1 MVKLFALAA
10 VLLTALLLPAA
21 HAEEEKQPLALRE
34 FSEVESLFYRNPH
47 LSGVADPFVF
57 SADGV
62 YYMVATTGGANF
74 VGYQTD
80 SLAHWPPSARFTA
93 MRPAPWAGSDHWA
106 PEVYEYNGRL
116 CMFFSA
122 RGKGAKDYCR
132 LGVAF
137 AEKAGDRF
145 ICQETPLLDLG
156 YTIIDASLLV
166 DDDGTPYI
174 FYSANLNMGDHYESI
189 TYGVE
194 MQRDLSGMAGE
205 PVKLIEAT
213 EPWETRTGQR
223 VWAEG
228 GVVQK
233 HDGLYYLYYSC
244 NVYSGKDYS
253 VGVATAKSPLGP
265 YEKYAGNPILTYQ
278 QAGDGS
284 ILVSGP
290 GHNSFFTV
298 GEETFSA
305 YHTHC
310 KPNALPSTRQLCYDR
325 SGYHADGTAY
335 ICGPSL
341 GWQLLPLADLGRQNL
356 SPLADAPAALTD
368 GDTCVSASSRP
379 YAWQGTQADFVWAS
393 PAEAEL
399 IQIYPAGY
407 LGKGTLLVNGCYEA
421 QLDFSAC
428 RDVPGGSIILP
439 LAQPMALSSLRISL
453 AEEGTL
459 GEVVVLSTQS
469 GAKENKSR

>member
-1 MVKLFALAA
+1 MLKVFALAA
-10 VLLTALLLPAA
+10 LLLTTLLLPAA
-21 HAEEEKQPLALRE
+21 HAEEEKTPLALRD
-34 FSEVESLFYRNPH
+34 FSEVESLFYQNPQ
-47 LSGVADPFVF
+47 LTGVADPFIF

-62 YYMVATTGGANF
+62 YYMVATTGGTNF
-74 VGYQTD
+74 VGYRTD
-80 SLAHWPPSARFTA
+80 TLAVWSPSARFTA
-93 MRPAPWAGSDHWA
+93 MRPAPWAGADHWA
-106 PEVYEYNGRL
+106 PEVYEYNGRY
-116 CMFFSA
+116 CMLFSA

-132 LGVAF
+132 LGIAF

-174 FYSANLNMGDHYESI
+174 FYSANLNRGDHYESI

-194 MQRDLSGMAGE
+194 MQRDLSGMVGE

-213 EPWETRTGQR
+213 EPWETRTGRR

-265 YEKYAGNPILTYQ
+265 YEKYAGNPLLTYQ
-278 QAGDGS
+278 QAQDGS

-298 GEETFSA
+298 GGETFTA

-310 KPNALPSTRQLCYDR
+310 KPNNLPSTRQLCYDR

-341 GWQLLPLADLGRQNL
+341 GWQLLPLADIGRQNL
-356 SPLADAPAALTD
+356 ALLANAPAALTD
-368 GDTCVSASSRP
+368 GDTCVSASSKA
-379 YAWQGTQADFVWAS
+379 YAWQGVQADFSW
-393 PAEAEL
+393 PAPVTAEL

-407 LGKGTLLVNGCYEA
+407 TGKGTLLVNGRYETE
-421 QLDFSAC
+421 LDFSVC
-428 RDVPGGSIILP
+428 QDVPGGAVILP
-439 LAQPMALSSLRISL
+439 LAQPMPLSSLRISL
-453 AEEGTL
+453 AEEGAL
-459 GEVVVLSTQS
+459 GEVVVLS
-469 GAKENKSR
+469 AKIVNEGE

>member
-1 MVKLFALAA
+1 MLKVFALAA
-10 VLLTALLLPAA
+10 LLLTTLLLPAA
-21 HAEEEKQPLALRE
+21 HAEEEKTPLALRD
-34 FSEVESLFYRNPH
+34 FSEVKSLFYQNPQ
-47 LSGVADPFVF
+47 LTGVADPFIF

-62 YYMVATTGGANF
+62 YYMVATTGGTNF
-74 VGYQTD
+74 VGYRTD
-80 SLAHWPPSARFTA
+80 TLAEWSPSARFTA
-93 MRPAPWAGSDHWA
+93 MRPAPWAGADHWA
-106 PEVYEYNGRL
+106 PEVYEYNGRY
-116 CMFFSA
+116 CMLFSA

-132 LGVAF
+132 LGIAF

-156 YTIIDASLLV
+156 DTIIDASLLV

-174 FYSANLNMGDHYESI
+174 FYSANLNRGDHYESI

-194 MQRDLSGMAGE
+194 MQRDLSGMVGE

-213 EPWETRTGQR
+213 EPWETRTGRR

-265 YEKYAGNPILTYQ
+265 YEKYAGNPLLTYQ
-278 QAGDGS
+278 QAQDGS

-298 GEETFSA
+298 GGETFTA

-310 KPNALPSTRQLCYDR
+310 KPNNLPSTRQLCYDR

-341 GWQLLPLADLGRQNL
+341 GWQLLPLADIGRQNL
-356 SPLADAPAALTD
+356 ALLANAPAALTD
-368 GDTCVSASSRP
+368 GDTCVSASSKA
-379 YAWQGTQADFVWAS
+379 YAWQGVQADFSW
-393 PAEAEL
+393 PAPVTAEL

-407 LGKGTLLVNGCYEA
+407 TGKGTLLVNGRYETE
-421 QLDFSAC
+421 LDFSVC
-428 RDVPGGSIILP
+428 QDVPGGAVILP
-439 LAQPMALSSLRISL
+439 LAQPMPLSSLRISL
-453 AEEGTL
+453 AEEGAL
-459 GEVVVLSTQS
+459 GEVVVLS
-469 GAKENKSR
+469 AKIVNEGE

>member
-1 MVKLFALAA
+1 MLKVFALAA
-10 VLLTALLLPAA
+10 LLLTTLLLPAA
-21 HAEEEKQPLALRE
+21 HAEEEKTPLALRD
-34 FSEVESLFYRNPH
+34 FSEVESLFYQNPQ
-47 LSGVADPFVF
+47 LTGVADPFIF

-62 YYMVATTGGANF
+62 YYMVATTGGTNF
-74 VGYQTD
+74 VGYRTD
-80 SLAHWPPSARFTA
+80 TLAEWSPSARFTA
-93 MRPAPWAGSDHWA
+93 MRPAPWAGADHWA
-106 PEVYEYNGRL
+106 PEVYEYNGRY
-116 CMFFSA
+116 CMLFSA

-132 LGVAF
+132 LGIAF

-174 FYSANLNMGDHYESI
+174 FYSANLNRGDHYESI

-194 MQRDLSGMAGE
+194 MQRDLSGMVGE

-213 EPWETRTGQR
+213 EPWETRTGRR

-278 QAGDGS
+278 QAQDGS

-298 GEETFSA
+298 GGETFTA

-310 KPNALPSTRQLCYDR
+310 KPNNLPSTRQLCYDR

-341 GWQLLPLADLGRQNL
+341 GWQLLPLADIGRQNL
-356 SPLADAPAALTD
+356 ALLANAPAALTD
-368 GDTCVSASSRP
+368 GDTCVSASSKA
-379 YAWQGTQADFVWAS
+379 YAWQGVQADFSW
-393 PAEAEL
+393 PAPVTAEL

-407 LGKGTLLVNGCYEA
+407 TGKGTLLVNGRYETE
-421 QLDFSAC
+421 LDFSVC
-428 RDVPGGSIILP
+428 QDVPGGAVILP
-439 LAQPMALSSLRISL
+439 LAQPMPLSSLRISL
-453 AEEGTL
+453 AEEGAL
-459 GEVVVLSTQS
+459 GEVVVLS
-469 GAKENKSR
+469 AKIVNEGE

>member
-1 MVKLFALAA
+1 MLKVFALAA
-10 VLLTALLLPAA
+10 LLLTTLLLPAA
-21 HAEEEKQPLALRE
+21 HAEEEKTPLALQD
-34 FSEVESLFYRNPH
+34 FSEVKSLFYQNPQ
-47 LSGVADPFVF
+47 LTGVADPFIF

-62 YYMVATTGGANF
+62 YYMVATTGGTNF
-74 VGYQTD
+74 VGYRTD
-80 SLAHWPPSARFTA
+80 TLAEWSPSARFTA
-93 MRPAPWAGSDHWA
+93 MRPAPWAGADHWA
-106 PEVYEYNGRL
+106 PEVYEYNGRY
-116 CMFFSA
+116 CMLFSA

-132 LGVAF
+132 LGIAF

-174 FYSANLNMGDHYESI
+174 FYSANLNRGDHYESI

-194 MQRDLSGMAGE
+194 MQRDLSGMVGE

-213 EPWETRTGQR
+213 EPWETRTGRR

-265 YEKYAGNPILTYQ
+265 YEKYAGNPLLTYQ
-278 QAGDGS
+278 QAQDGS

-298 GEETFSA
+298 GGETFTA

-310 KPNALPSTRQLCYDR
+310 KPNNLPSTRQLCYDR

-341 GWQLLPLADLGRQNL
+341 GWQLLPLADIGRQNL
-356 SPLADAPAALTD
+356 ALLANAPAALTD
-368 GDTCVSASSRP
+368 GDTCVSVSSKA
-379 YAWQGTQADFVWAS
+379 YAWQGVQADFSW
-393 PAEAEL
+393 PAPVTAEL

-407 LGKGTLLVNGCYEA
+407 MGKGTLLVNGRYETE
-421 QLDFSAC
+421 LDFSVC
-428 RDVPGGSIILP
+428 QDVPGGAVILP
-439 LAQPMALSSLRISL
+439 LAQPMPLSSLRISL
-453 AEEGTL
+453 AEEGAL
-459 GEVVVLSTQS
+459 GEVVVLS
-469 GAKENKSR
+469 AKIVNEGE

>member
-1 MVKLFALAA
+1 MLKVFALAA
-10 VLLTALLLPAA
+10 LLLTTLLLPAA
-21 HAEEEKQPLALRE
+21 HAEEEKTPLALRD
-34 FSEVESLFYRNPH
+34 FSEVKSLFYQNPQ
-47 LSGVADPFVF
+47 LTGVADPFIF

-62 YYMVATTGGANF
+62 YYMVATTGGTNF
-74 VGYQTD
+74 VGYRTD
-80 SLAHWPPSARFTA
+80 TLAEWSPSARFTA
-93 MRPAPWAGSDHWA
+93 MRPAPWAGADHWA
-106 PEVYEYNGRL
+106 PEVYEYNGRY
-116 CMFFSA
+116 CMLFSA

-132 LGVAF
+132 LGIAF

-156 YTIIDASLLV
+156 YTIIDTSLLV

-174 FYSANLNMGDHYESI
+174 FYSANLNRGDHYESI

-194 MQRDLSGMAGE
+194 MQRDLSGMVGE

-213 EPWETRTGQR
+213 EPWETRTGRR

-265 YEKYAGNPILTYQ
+265 YEKYAGNPLLTYQ
-278 QAGDGS
+278 QAQDGS

-298 GEETFSA
+298 GGETFTA

-310 KPNALPSTRQLCYDR
+310 KPNNLPSTRQLCYDR

-341 GWQLLPLADLGRQNL
+341 GWQLLPLADIGRQNL
-356 SPLADAPAALTD
+356 ALLANAPAALTD
-368 GDTCVSASSRP
+368 GDTCVSASSKA
-379 YAWQGTQADFVWAS
+379 YAWQGVQADFSW
-393 PAEAEL
+393 PAPVTAEL

-407 LGKGTLLVNGCYEA
+407 TGKGTLLVNGRYETE
-421 QLDFSAC
+421 LDFSVC
-428 RDVPGGSIILP
+428 QDVPGGAVILP
-439 LAQPMALSSLRISL
+439 LAQPMPLSSLRISL
-453 AEEGTL
+453 AEEGAL
-459 GEVVVLSTQS
+459 GEVVVLS
-469 GAKENKSR
+469 AKIVNEGE

>member
-1 MVKLFALAA
+1 MLKVFALAA
-10 VLLTALLLPAA
+10 LLLTTLLLPAA
-21 HAEEEKQPLALRE
+21 HAEEEKTPLALRD
-34 FSEVESLFYRNPH
+34 FSEVESLFYQNPQ
-47 LSGVADPFVF
+47 LTGVADPFIF

-62 YYMVATTGGANF
+62 YYMVATTGSTNF
-74 VGYQTD
+74 VGYRTD
-80 SLAHWPPSARFTA
+80 TLAEWSPSARFTA
-93 MRPAPWAGSDHWA
+93 MRPAPWAGADHWA
-106 PEVYEYNGRL
+106 PEVYEYNGRY
-116 CMFFSA
+116 CMLFSA

-132 LGVAF
+132 LGIAF

-174 FYSANLNMGDHYESI
+174 FYSANLNRGDHYESI

-194 MQRDLSGMAGE
+194 MQRDLSGMVGE

-213 EPWETRTGQR
+213 EPWETRTGRR

-265 YEKYAGNPILTYQ
+265 YEKYAGNPLLTYQ
-278 QAGDGS
+278 QAQDGS

-298 GEETFSA
+298 GGETFTA

-310 KPNALPSTRQLCYDR
+310 KPNNLPSTRQLCYDR

-341 GWQLLPLADLGRQNL
+341 GWQLLPLADIGRQNL
-356 SPLADAPAALTD
+356 ALLANAPAALTD
-368 GDTCVSASSRP
+368 GDTCVSASSKA
-379 YAWQGTQADFVWAS
+379 YAWQGGQADFSW
-393 PAEAEL
+393 PAPVTAEL

-407 LGKGTLLVNGCYEA
+407 TGKGTLLVNGRYETE
-421 QLDFSAC
+421 LDFSVC
-428 RDVPGGSIILP
+428 QDVPGGAVILP
-439 LAQPMALSSLRISL
+439 LAQPMPLSSLRISL
-453 AEEGTL
+453 AEEGAL
-459 GEVVVLSTQS
+459 GEVVVLS
-469 GAKENKSR
+469 AKIVNEGE

>member
-1 MVKLFALAA
+1 MLKVFALASL
-10 VLLTALLLPAA
+10 LLTTLLLPAA
-21 HAEEEKQPLALRE
+21 HAEEEKTPLALRD
-34 FSEVESLFYRNPH
+34 FSEVESLFYQNPQ
-47 LSGVADPFVF
+47 LTGVADPFIF

-62 YYMVATTGGANF
+62 YYMVATTGGTNF
-74 VGYQTD
+74 VGYRTD
-80 SLAHWPPSARFTA
+80 TLAEWSPSARFTA
-93 MRPAPWAGSDHWA
+93 MRPAPWAGADHWA
-106 PEVYEYNGRL
+106 PEVYEYNGRY
-116 CMFFSA
+116 CMLFSA

-132 LGVAF
+132 LGIAF

-174 FYSANLNMGDHYESI
+174 FYSANLNRGDHYESI

-194 MQRDLSGMAGE
+194 MQRDLSGMVGE

-213 EPWETRTGQR
+213 EPWETRTGRR

-265 YEKYAGNPILTYQ
+265 YEKYAGNPLLTYQ
-278 QAGDGS
+278 QAQDGS

-298 GEETFSA
+298 GGETFTA

-310 KPNALPSTRQLCYDR
+310 KPNNLPSTRQLCYDR

-341 GWQLLPLADLGRQNL
+341 GWQLLPLADIGRQNL
-356 SPLADAPAALTD
+356 ALLANAPAALTD
-368 GDTCVSASSRP
+368 GDTCVSASSKA
-379 YAWQGTQADFVWAS
+379 YAWQGVQADFSW
-393 PAEAEL
+393 PAPVTAEL

-407 LGKGTLLVNGCYEA
+407 TGKGTLLVNGRYETE
-421 QLDFSAC
+421 LDFSVC
-428 RDVPGGSIILP
+428 QDVPGGAVILP
-439 LAQPMALSSLRISL
+439 LAQPMPLSSLRISL
-453 AEEGTL
+453 AEEGAL
-459 GEVVVLSTQS
+459 GEVVVLS
-469 GAKENKSR
+469 AKIVNEGE

>member
-1 MVKLFALAA
+1 MLKVFALAA
-10 VLLTALLLPAA
+10 LLLTTLLLPAA
-21 HAEEEKQPLALRE
+21 HAEEEKTPLALRD
-34 FSEVESLFYRNPH
+34 FSEVKSLFYQNPQ
-47 LSGVADPFVF
+47 LTGVADPFIF

-62 YYMVATTGGANF
+62 YYMVATTGGTNF
-74 VGYQTD
+74 VGYRTD
-80 SLAHWPPSARFTA
+80 TLAEWSPSARFTA
-93 MRPAPWAGSDHWA
+93 MRPAPWAGADHWA
-106 PEVYEYNGRL
+106 PEVYEYNGRY
-116 CMFFSA
+116 CMLFSA

-132 LGVAF
+132 LGIAF
-137 AEKAGDRF
+137 AEKAGDCF

-174 FYSANLNMGDHYESI
+174 FYSANLNRGDHYESI

-194 MQRDLSGMAGE
+194 MQRDLSGMVGE

-213 EPWETRTGQR
+213 EPWETRTGRR

-265 YEKYAGNPILTYQ
+265 YEKYAGNPLLTYQ
-278 QAGDGS
+278 QAQDGS

-298 GEETFSA
+298 GGETFTA

-310 KPNALPSTRQLCYDR
+310 KPNNLPSTRQLCYDR

-341 GWQLLPLADLGRQNL
+341 GWQLLPLADIGRQNL
-356 SPLADAPAALTD
+356 ALLANAPAALTD
-368 GDTCVSASSRP
+368 GDTCVSASSKA
-379 YAWQGTQADFVWAS
+379 YAWQGVQADFSW
-393 PAEAEL
+393 PAPVTAEL

-407 LGKGTLLVNGCYEA
+407 TGKGTLLVNGRYETE
-421 QLDFSAC
+421 LDFSVC
-428 RDVPGGSIILP
+428 QDVPGGAVILP
-439 LAQPMALSSLRISL
+439 LAQPMPLSSLRISL
-453 AEEGTL
+453 AEEGAL
-459 GEVVVLSTQS
+459 GEVVVLS
-469 GAKENKSR
+469 AKIVNEGE

>member
-1 MVKLFALAA
+1 MLKVFALAA
-10 VLLTALLLPAA
+10 LLLTTLLLPAA
-21 HAEEEKQPLALRE
+21 HAEEEKTPLALRD
-34 FSEVESLFYRNPH
+34 FSQVESLFYQNPQ
-47 LSGVADPFVF
+47 LTGVADPFIF

-62 YYMVATTGGANF
+62 YYMVATTGGTNF
-74 VGYQTD
+74 VGYRTD
-80 SLAHWPPSARFTA
+80 TLAEWSPSARFTA
-93 MRPAPWAGSDHWA
+93 MRPAPWAGADHWA
-106 PEVYEYNGRL
+106 PEVYEYNGRY
-116 CMFFSA
+116 CMLFSA

-132 LGVAF
+132 LGIAF

-145 ICQETPLLDLG
+145 ICRETPLLDLG

-174 FYSANLNMGDHYESI
+174 FYSANLNRGDHYESI

-194 MQRDLSGMAGE
+194 MQRDLSGMVGE

-213 EPWETRTGQR
+213 EPWETRTGRR

-265 YEKYAGNPILTYQ
+265 YEKYVGNPILTYQ
-278 QAGDGS
+278 QAQDGS

-298 GEETFSA
+298 GGETFTA

-310 KPNALPSTRQLCYDR
+310 KPNNLPSTRQLCYDR

-341 GWQLLPLADLGRQNL
+341 GWQLLPLADIGRQNL
-356 SPLADAPAALTD
+356 ALLANAPAALTD
-368 GDTCVSASSRP
+368 GDTCVSASSKA
-379 YAWQGTQADFVWAS
+379 YAWQGVQADFSW
-393 PAEAEL
+393 PAPVTAEL

-407 LGKGTLLVNGCYEA
+407 TGKGTLLVNGRYETE
-421 QLDFSAC
+421 LDFSVC
-428 RDVPGGSIILP
+428 QDVPGGAVILP
-439 LAQPMALSSLRISL
+439 LAQPMPLSSLRISL
-453 AEEGTL
+453 AEEGAL
-459 GEVVVLSTQS
+459 GEVVVLS
-469 GAKENKSR
+469 AKIVNEGE

>member
-1 MVKLFALAA
+1 M
-10 VLLTALLLPAA
+10 
-21 HAEEEKQPLALRE
+21 
-34 FSEVESLFYRNPH
+34 
-47 LSGVADPFVF
+47 
-57 SADGV
+57 
-62 YYMVATTGGANF
+62 
-74 VGYQTD
+74 
-80 SLAHWPPSARFTA
+80 
-93 MRPAPWAGSDHWA
+93 
-106 PEVYEYNGRL
+106 
-116 CMFFSA
+116 
-122 RGKGAKDYCR
+122 
-132 LGVAF
+132 
-137 AEKAGDRF
+137 
-145 ICQETPLLDLG
+145 
-156 YTIIDASLLV
+156 
-166 DDDGTPYI
+166 
-174 FYSANLNMGDHYESI
+174 
-189 TYGVE
+189 
-194 MQRDLSGMAGE
+194 
-205 PVKLIEAT
+205 
-213 EPWETRTGQR
+213 
-223 VWAEG
+223 
-228 GVVQK
+228 
-233 HDGLYYLYYSC
+233 
-244 NVYSGKDYS
+244 
-253 VGVATAKSPLGP
+253 ATAKSPLGP

-278 QAGDGS
+278 QAEDGS

-341 GWQLLPLADLGRQNL
+341 GWQLLPLAELGRKNL
-356 SPLADAPAALTD
+356 APLADAPAALTD
-368 GDTCVSASSRP
+368 GDTCVSASSQP
-379 YAWQGTQADFVWAS
+379 YAWQGTQADFVWES

-459 GEVVVLSTQS
+459 GEVVVLSTKIGS
-469 GAKENKSR
+469 EGE

>member
-1 MVKLFALAA
+1 MLKVFALAA
-10 VLLTALLLPAA
+10 LLLTTLLLPAA
-21 HAEEEKQPLALRE
+21 HAEEEKTPLALRD
-34 FSEVESLFYRNPH
+34 FSEVESLFYQNPQ
-47 LSGVADPFVF
+47 LTGVADPFIF

-62 YYMVATTGGANF
+62 YYMVATTGGTNF
-74 VGYQTD
+74 VGYRTD
-80 SLAHWPPSARFTA
+80 TLAEWSPSARFTA
-93 MRPAPWAGSDHWA
+93 MRPWAGADHWA
-106 PEVYEYNGRL
+106 PEVYEYNGRY
-116 CMFFSA
+116 CMLFSA

-132 LGVAF
+132 LGIAF

-174 FYSANLNMGDHYESI
+174 FYSANLNRGDHYESI

-194 MQRDLSGMAGE
+194 MQRDLSGMVGE

-213 EPWETRTGQR
+213 EPWETRTGRR

-265 YEKYAGNPILTYQ
+265 YEKYAGNPLLTYQ
-278 QAGDGS
+278 QAQDGS

-298 GEETFSA
+298 GGETFTA

-310 KPNALPSTRQLCYDR
+310 KPNNLPSTRQLCYDR

-341 GWQLLPLADLGRQNL
+341 GWQLLPLADIGRQNL
-356 SPLADAPAALTD
+356 ALLANAPAALTD
-368 GDTCVSASSRP
+368 GDTCVSASSKA
-379 YAWQGTQADFVWAS
+379 YAWQGVQADFSW
-393 PAEAEL
+393 PAPVTAEL

-407 LGKGTLLVNGCYEA
+407 TGKGTLLVNGRYETE
-421 QLDFSAC
+421 LDFSVC
-428 RDVPGGSIILP
+428 QDVPGGAVILP
-439 LAQPMALSSLRISL
+439 LAQPMPLSSLRISL
-453 AEEGTL
+453 AEEGAL
-459 GEVVVLSTQS
+459 GEVVVLS
-469 GAKENKSR
+469 AKIVNEGE

>member
-1 MVKLFALAA
+1 MLKVFSLAA
-10 VLLTALLLPAA
+10 LLLTTLLLPAA
-21 HAEEEKQPLALRE
+21 HAEEEKTPLALRD
-34 FSEVESLFYRNPH
+34 FSEVESLFYQNPQ
-47 LSGVADPFVF
+47 LTGVADPFIF

-62 YYMVATTGGANF
+62 YYMVATTGGTNF
-74 VGYQTD
+74 VGYRTD
-80 SLAHWPPSARFTA
+80 TLAEWSPSARFTA
-93 MRPAPWAGSDHWA
+93 MRPAPWAGADHWA
-106 PEVYEYNGRL
+106 PEVYEYNGRY
-116 CMFFSA
+116 CMLFSA

-132 LGVAF
+132 LGIAF

-174 FYSANLNMGDHYESI
+174 FYSANLNRGDHYESI

-194 MQRDLSGMAGE
+194 MQRDLSGMVGE

-213 EPWETRTGQR
+213 EPWETRTGRR

-244 NVYSGKDYS
+244 NVYSRKDYS

-265 YEKYAGNPILTYQ
+265 YEKYAGNPLLTYQ
-278 QAGDGS
+278 QAQDGS

-298 GEETFSA
+298 GGETFTA

-310 KPNALPSTRQLCYDR
+310 KPNNLPSTRQLCYDR

-341 GWQLLPLADLGRQNL
+341 GWQLLPLADIGRQNL
-356 SPLADAPAALTD
+356 ALLANAPAALTD
-368 GDTCVSASSRP
+368 GDTCVSASSKA
-379 YAWQGTQADFVWAS
+379 YAWQGVQADFSW
-393 PAEAEL
+393 PAPVTAEL

-407 LGKGTLLVNGCYEA
+407 TGKGTLLVNGRYETE
-421 QLDFSAC
+421 LDFSVC
-428 RDVPGGSIILP
+428 QDVPGGAVILP
-439 LAQPMALSSLRISL
+439 LAQPMPLSSLRISL
-453 AEEGTL
+453 AEEGAL
-459 GEVVVLSTQS
+459 GEVVVLS
-469 GAKENKSR
+469 AKIVNEGE

>member
-1 MVKLFALAA
+1 MLKVFALAA
-10 VLLTALLLPAA
+10 LLLTTLLLPAA
-21 HAEEEKQPLALRE
+21 HAEEEKTPLALRD
-34 FSEVESLFYRNPH
+34 FSQVESLFYQNPQ
-47 LSGVADPFVF
+47 LTGVADPFIF

-62 YYMVATTGGANF
+62 YYMVATTGGTNF
-74 VGYQTD
+74 VGYRTD
-80 SLAHWPPSARFTA
+80 TLAEWSPSARFTA
-93 MRPAPWAGSDHWA
+93 MRPAPWAGADHWA
-106 PEVYEYNGRL
+106 PEVYEYNGRY
-116 CMFFSA
+116 CMLFSA

-132 LGVAF
+132 LGIAF

-174 FYSANLNMGDHYESI
+174 FYSANLNRGDHYESI

-194 MQRDLSGMAGE
+194 MQRDLSGMVGE

-213 EPWETRTGQR
+213 EPWETRTGRR

-265 YEKYAGNPILTYQ
+265 YEKYAGNPLLTYQ
-278 QAGDGS
+278 QAQDGS

-298 GEETFSA
+298 GGETFTA

-310 KPNALPSTRQLCYDR
+310 KPNNLPSTRQLCYDR

-341 GWQLLPLADLGRQNL
+341 GWQLLPLADIGRQNL
-356 SPLADAPAALTD
+356 ALLANAPAALTD
-368 GDTCVSASSRP
+368 GDTCVSASSKA
-379 YAWQGTQADFVWAS
+379 YAWQGVQADFSW
-393 PAEAEL
+393 PAPVTAEL

-407 LGKGTLLVNGCYEA
+407 TGKGTLLVNGRYETE
-421 QLDFSAC
+421 LDFSIC
-428 RDVPGGSIILP
+428 QDVPGGAVILP
-439 LAQPMALSSLRISL
+439 LAQPMPLSSLRISL
-453 AEEGTL
+453 AEEGAL
-459 GEVVVLSTQS
+459 GEIVVLS
-469 GAKENKSR
+469 AKIVNEGE

>member
-1 MVKLFALAA
+1 MLKVFALAA
-10 VLLTALLLPAA
+10 LLLTTLLLPAA
-21 HAEEEKQPLALRE
+21 HAEEEKTPLALRD
-34 FSEVESLFYRNPH
+34 FSEVKSLFYQNPQ
-47 LSGVADPFVF
+47 LTGVADPFIF

-62 YYMVATTGGANF
+62 YYMVATTGGTNF
-74 VGYQTD
+74 VGYRTD
-80 SLAHWPPSARFTA
+80 TLAEWSPSARFTA
-93 MRPAPWAGSDHWA
+93 MRPAPWAGADHWA
-106 PEVYEYNGRL
+106 PEVYEYNGRY
-116 CMFFSA
+116 CMLFSA

-132 LGVAF
+132 LGIAF

-174 FYSANLNMGDHYESI
+174 FYSANLNRGDHYESI

-194 MQRDLSGMAGE
+194 MQRDLSGMVGE

-213 EPWETRTGQR
+213 EPWETRTGRR

-278 QAGDGS
+278 QAQDGS

-298 GEETFSA
+298 GGETFTA

-310 KPNALPSTRQLCYDR
+310 KPNNLPSTRQLCYDR

-341 GWQLLPLADLGRQNL
+341 GWQLLPLADIGRQNL
-356 SPLADAPAALTD
+356 ALLANAPAALTD
-368 GDTCVSASSRP
+368 GDTCVSASSKA
-379 YAWQGTQADFVWAS
+379 YAWQGVQADFSW
-393 PAEAEL
+393 PAPVTAEL

-407 LGKGTLLVNGCYEA
+407 TGKGTLLVNGRYETE
-421 QLDFSAC
+421 LDFSVC
-428 RDVPGGSIILP
+428 QDVPGGAVILP
-439 LAQPMALSSLRISL
+439 LAQPMPLSSLRISL
-453 AEEGTL
+453 AEEGAL
-459 GEVVVLSTQS
+459 GEVVVLS
-469 GAKENKSR
+469 AKIVNEGE

>member
-1 MVKLFALAA
+1 MLKVFALAA
-10 VLLTALLLPAA
+10 LLLTTLLLPAA
-21 HAEEEKQPLALRE
+21 HAEEEKTPLALRD
-34 FSEVESLFYRNPH
+34 FSEVESLFYQNPQ
-47 LSGVADPFVF
+47 LTGVADPFIF

-62 YYMVATTGGANF
+62 YYMVATTGGTNF
-74 VGYQTD
+74 VGYRTD
-80 SLAHWPPSARFTA
+80 TLAEWSPSARFTA
-93 MRPAPWAGSDHWA
+93 MRPAPWAGADHWA
-106 PEVYEYNGRL
+106 PEVYEYNGRY
-116 CMFFSA
+116 CMLFSA

-132 LGVAF
+132 LGIAF

-174 FYSANLNMGDHYESI
+174 FYSANLNRGDHYESI

-194 MQRDLSGMAGE
+194 MQRDLSGMVGE
-205 PVKLIEAT
+205 PMKLIEAT
-213 EPWETRTGQR
+213 EPWETRTGRR

-265 YEKYAGNPILTYQ
+265 YEKYAGNPLLTYQ
-278 QAGDGS
+278 QAQDGS

-298 GEETFSA
+298 GGETFTA

-310 KPNALPSTRQLCYDR
+310 KPNNLPSTRQLCYDR

-341 GWQLLPLADLGRQNL
+341 GWQLLPLADIGRQNL
-356 SPLADAPAALTD
+356 ALLANAPAALTD
-368 GDTCVSASSRP
+368 GDTCVSASSKA
-379 YAWQGTQADFVWAS
+379 YAWQGVQADFSWPAS
-393 PAEAEL
+393 VTAEL

-407 LGKGTLLVNGCYEA
+407 TGKGTLLVNGRYETE
-421 QLDFSAC
+421 LDFSVC
-428 RDVPGGSIILP
+428 QDVPGGAVILP
-439 LAQPMALSSLRISL
+439 LAQPMPLSSLRISL
-453 AEEGTL
+453 AEEGAL
-459 GEVVVLSTQS
+459 GEVVVLS
-469 GAKENKSR
+469 AKIVNEGE

>member
-1 MVKLFALAA
+1 MLKVFALAA
-10 VLLTALLLPAA
+10 LLLTTLLLPAA
-21 HAEEEKQPLALRE
+21 HAEEEKTPLALRD
-34 FSEVESLFYRNPH
+34 FSEVESLFYQNPQ
-47 LSGVADPFVF
+47 LTGVADPFIF

-62 YYMVATTGGANF
+62 YYMVATTGGTNF
-74 VGYQTD
+74 VGYRTD
-80 SLAHWPPSARFTA
+80 TLAEWSPSARFTA
-93 MRPAPWAGSDHWA
+93 MRPAPWAGADHWA
-106 PEVYEYNGRL
+106 PEVYEYNGRY
-116 CMFFSA
+116 CMLFSA

-132 LGVAF
+132 LGIAF

-174 FYSANLNMGDHYESI
+174 FYSANLNRGDHYESI

-194 MQRDLSGMAGE
+194 MQRDLSGMVGE

-213 EPWETRTGQR
+213 EPWETRTGRR

-265 YEKYAGNPILTYQ
+265 YEKYAGNPLLTYQ
-278 QAGDGS
+278 QAQDGS

-298 GEETFSA
+298 GGETFTA

-310 KPNALPSTRQLCYDR
+310 KPNNLPSTRQLCYDR

-341 GWQLLPLADLGRQNL
+341 GWQLLPLADIGRQNL
-356 SPLADAPAALTD
+356 ALLANAPAALTD
-368 GDTCVSASSRP
+368 GDTCVSASSKA
-379 YAWQGTQADFVWAS
+379 YAWQGVQADFSW
-393 PAEAEL
+393 PAPVTSEL

-407 LGKGTLLVNGCYEA
+407 TGKGTLLVNGRYETE
-421 QLDFSAC
+421 LDFSVC
-428 RDVPGGSIILP
+428 QDVPGGAVILP
-439 LAQPMALSSLRISL
+439 LAQPMPLSSLRISL
-453 AEEGTL
+453 AEEGAL
-459 GEVVVLSTQS
+459 GEVVVLS
-469 GAKENKSR
+469 AKIVNEGE

>member
-1 MVKLFALAA
+1 MLKVFALAA
-10 VLLTALLLPAA
+10 LLLTTLLLPAA
-21 HAEEEKQPLALRE
+21 HAEEEKTPLALQD
-34 FSEVESLFYRNPH
+34 FSEVKSLFYQNPQ
-47 LSGVADPFVF
+47 LTGVADPFIF

-62 YYMVATTGGANF
+62 YYMVATTGGTNF
-74 VGYQTD
+74 VGYRTD
-80 SLAHWPPSARFTA
+80 TLAEWSPSARFTA
-93 MRPAPWAGSDHWA
+93 MRPAPWAGADHWA
-106 PEVYEYNGRL
+106 PEAYEYNGRY
-116 CMFFSA
+116 CMLFSA

-132 LGVAF
+132 LGIAF

-174 FYSANLNMGDHYESI
+174 FYSANLNRGDHYESI

-194 MQRDLSGMAGE
+194 MQRDLSGMVGE

-213 EPWETRTGQR
+213 EPWETRTGRR

-265 YEKYAGNPILTYQ
+265 YEKYAGNPLLTYQ
-278 QAGDGS
+278 QAQDGS

-298 GEETFSA
+298 GGETFTA

-310 KPNALPSTRQLCYDR
+310 KPNNLPSTRQLCYDR

-341 GWQLLPLADLGRQNL
+341 GWQLLPLADIGRQNL
-356 SPLADAPAALTD
+356 ALLANAPAALTD
-368 GDTCVSASSRP
+368 GDTCVSASSKA
-379 YAWQGTQADFVWAS
+379 YAWQGVQADFSW
-393 PAEAEL
+393 PAPVTAEL

-407 LGKGTLLVNGCYEA
+407 TGKGTLLVNGRYETE
-421 QLDFSAC
+421 LDFSVC
-428 RDVPGGSIILP
+428 QDVPGGAVILP
-439 LAQPMALSSLRISL
+439 LAQPMPLSSLRISL
-453 AEEGTL
+453 AEEGAL
-459 GEVVVLSTQS
+459 GEVVVLS
-469 GAKENKSR
+469 AKIVNEGE

>member
-1 MVKLFALAA
+1 MLKVFALAA
-10 VLLTALLLPAA
+10 LLLTTLLLPAA
-21 HAEEEKQPLALRE
+21 HAEEEKTPLALRD
-34 FSEVESLFYRNPH
+34 FSEVESLFYQNPQ
-47 LSGVADPFVF
+47 LTGVADPFIF

-62 YYMVATTGGANF
+62 YYMVATTGGTNF
-74 VGYQTD
+74 VGYRTD
-80 SLAHWPPSARFTA
+80 TLAEWSPSARFTA
-93 MRPAPWAGSDHWA
+93 MRPAPWAGADHWA
-106 PEVYEYNGRL
+106 PEVYEYNGRY
-116 CMFFSA
+116 CMLFSA

-132 LGVAF
+132 LGIAF

-174 FYSANLNMGDHYESI
+174 FYSANLNRGDHYESI

-194 MQRDLSGMAGE
+194 MQRDLSGMVGE

-213 EPWETRTGQR
+213 EPWETRTGRR

-265 YEKYAGNPILTYQ
+265 YEKYAGNPLLTYQ
-278 QAGDGS
+278 QAQDGS

-298 GEETFSA
+298 GGETFTA

-310 KPNALPSTRQLCYDR
+310 KPNNLPSTRQLCYDR

-341 GWQLLPLADLGRQNL
+341 GWQLLPLADIGRQNL
-356 SPLADAPAALTD
+356 ALLANAPAALTD
-368 GDTCVSASSRP
+368 GDTCVSASSKA
-379 YAWQGTQADFVWAS
+379 YAWQGVQADFSW
-393 PAEAEL
+393 PAPVTAEL

-407 LGKGTLLVNGCYEA
+407 TGKGTLLVNGRYETE
-421 QLDFSAC
+421 LDFSVC
-428 RDVPGGSIILP
+428 QDVPGGAVILP
-439 LAQPMALSSLRISL
+439 LAQPMPLSSLRISL
-453 AEEGTL
+453 AEEGAL
-459 GEVVVLSTQS
+459 GEVVVLS
-469 GAKENKSR
+469 AKIVNEGE

>member
-1 MVKLFALAA
+1 MLKVFALAA
-10 VLLTALLLPAA
+10 LLLMTLLLPAA
-21 HAEEEKQPLALRE
+21 YAEEEKTPLALQD
-34 FSEVESLFYRNPH
+34 FSEVKSLFYQNPQ
-47 LSGVADPFVF
+47 LTGVADPFIF

-62 YYMVATTGGANF
+62 YYMVATTGGTNF
-74 VGYQTD
+74 VGYRTD
-80 SLAHWPPSARFTA
+80 TLAERSPSARFTA
-93 MRPAPWAGSDHWA
+93 MRPAPWAGADHWA
-106 PEVYEYNGRL
+106 PEVYEYNGRY
-116 CMFFSA
+116 CMLFSA

-132 LGVAF
+132 LGIAF

-174 FYSANLNMGDHYESI
+174 FYSANLNRGDHYESI

-194 MQRDLSGMAGE
+194 MQRDLSGMVGE

-213 EPWETRTGQR
+213 EPWETRTGRR

-265 YEKYAGNPILTYQ
+265 YEKYAGNPLLTYQ
-278 QAGDGS
+278 QAQDGS

-298 GEETFSA
+298 GGETFTA

-310 KPNALPSTRQLCYDR
+310 KPNNLPSTRQLCYDR

-341 GWQLLPLADLGRQNL
+341 GWQLLPLADIGRQNL
-356 SPLADAPAALTD
+356 ALLANAPAALTD
-368 GDTCVSASSRP
+368 GDTCVSASSKA
-379 YAWQGTQADFVWAS
+379 YAWQGVQADFSW
-393 PAEAEL
+393 PAPVTAEL

-407 LGKGTLLVNGCYEA
+407 TGKGTLLVNGRYETE
-421 QLDFSAC
+421 LDFSVC
-428 RDVPGGSIILP
+428 QDVPGGAVILP
-439 LAQPMALSSLRISL
+439 LAQPMPLSSLRISL
-453 AEEGTL
+453 AEEGAL
-459 GEVVVLSTQS
+459 GEVVVLS
-469 GAKENKSR
+469 AKIVNEGE

>member
-1 MVKLFALAA
+1 MLKVFALAA
-10 VLLTALLLPAA
+10 LLLTTLLLPAA
-21 HAEEEKQPLALRE
+21 HAEEEKTPLALRD
-34 FSEVESLFYRNPH
+34 FSEVESLFYQNPQ
-47 LSGVADPFVF
+47 LTGVADPFIF

-62 YYMVATTGGANF
+62 YYMVATTGGTNF
-74 VGYQTD
+74 VGYRTD
-80 SLAHWPPSARFTA
+80 TLAEWSPSARFTA
-93 MRPAPWAGSDHWA
+93 MRPAPWAGADHWA
-106 PEVYEYNGRL
+106 PEVYEYNGRY
-116 CMFFSA
+116 CMLFSA

-132 LGVAF
+132 LGIAF

-174 FYSANLNMGDHYESI
+174 FYSANLNRGDHYESI

-194 MQRDLSGMAGE
+194 MQRDLSGMVGE

-213 EPWETRTGQR
+213 EPWETRTGRR

-265 YEKYAGNPILTYQ
+265 YEKYAGNPLLTYQ
-278 QAGDGS
+278 QAQDGS

-298 GEETFSA
+298 GGETFTA

-310 KPNALPSTRQLCYDR
+310 KPNNLPSTRQLCYDR

-341 GWQLLPLADLGRQNL
+341 GWQLLPLADIGRQNL
-356 SPLADAPAALTD
+356 ALLANAPAALTD
-368 GDTCVSASSRP
+368 GDTCVSASSKA
-379 YAWQGTQADFVWAS
+379 YAWQGVQADFSW
-393 PAEAEL
+393 PAPVTAEL

-407 LGKGTLLVNGCYEA
+407 TGKGTLLVNGHYETE
-421 QLDFSAC
+421 LDFSVC
-428 RDVPGGSIILP
+428 QDVPGGAVILP
-439 LAQPMALSSLRISL
+439 LAQPMPLSSLRISL
-453 AEEGTL
+453 AEEGAL
-459 GEVVVLSTQS
+459 GEVVVLS
-469 GAKENKSR
+469 AKIVNEGE

>member
-1 MVKLFALAA
+1 MLKVFALAA
-10 VLLTALLLPAA
+10 LLLTTLLLPAA
-21 HAEEEKQPLALRE
+21 HAEEEKTPLALQN
-34 FSEVESLFYRNPH
+34 FSEVKSLFYQNPQ
-47 LSGVADPFVF
+47 LTGVADPFIF

-62 YYMVATTGGANF
+62 YYMVATTGGTNF
-74 VGYQTD
+74 VGYRTD
-80 SLAHWPPSARFTA
+80 TLAEWSPSARFTA
-93 MRPAPWAGSDHWA
+93 MRPAPWAGADHWA
-106 PEVYEYNGRL
+106 PEVYEYNGRY
-116 CMFFSA
+116 CMLFSA

-132 LGVAF
+132 LGIAF

-174 FYSANLNMGDHYESI
+174 FYSANLNRGDHYESI

-194 MQRDLSGMAGE
+194 MQRDLSGMVGE

-213 EPWETRTGQR
+213 EPWETRTGRR

-278 QAGDGS
+278 QAQDGS

-298 GEETFSA
+298 GGETFTA

-310 KPNALPSTRQLCYDR
+310 KPNNLPSTRQLCYDR

-341 GWQLLPLADLGRQNL
+341 GWQLLPLADIGRQNL
-356 SPLADAPAALTD
+356 ALLANAPAALTD
-368 GDTCVSASSRP
+368 GDTCVSASSKA
-379 YAWQGTQADFVWAS
+379 YAWQGVQADFSW
-393 PAEAEL
+393 PAPVTAEL

-407 LGKGTLLVNGCYEA
+407 TGKGTLLVNGRYETE
-421 QLDFSAC
+421 LDFSVC
-428 RDVPGGSIILP
+428 QDVPGGAVILP
-439 LAQPMALSSLRISL
+439 LAQPMPLSSLRISL
-453 AEEGTL
+453 AEEGAL
-459 GEVVVLSTQS
+459 GEVVVLS
-469 GAKENKSR
+469 AKIVNEGE

>member
-1 MVKLFALAA
+1 MLKVFALAA
-10 VLLTALLLPAA
+10 LLLTTLLLPAA
-21 HAEEEKQPLALRE
+21 HAEEEKTPLALRD
-34 FSEVESLFYRNPH
+34 FSEVESLFYQNPQ
-47 LSGVADPFVF
+47 LTGVADPFIF

-62 YYMVATTGGANF
+62 YYMVATTGGTNF
-74 VGYQTD
+74 VGYRTD
-80 SLAHWPPSARFTA
+80 TLAEWSPSARFTA
-93 MRPAPWAGSDHWA
+93 MRPAPWAGADHWA
-106 PEVYEYNGRL
+106 PEVYEYNGRY
-116 CMFFSA
+116 CMLFSA

-132 LGVAF
+132 LGIAF

-174 FYSANLNMGDHYESI
+174 FYSANLTRGDHYESI

-194 MQRDLSGMAGE
+194 MQRDLSGMVGE

-213 EPWETRTGQR
+213 EPWETRTGRR

-265 YEKYAGNPILTYQ
+265 YEKYAGNPLLTYQ
-278 QAGDGS
+278 QAQDGS

-298 GEETFSA
+298 GGETFTA

-310 KPNALPSTRQLCYDR
+310 KPNNLPSTRQLCYDR

-341 GWQLLPLADLGRQNL
+341 GWQLLPLADIGRQNL
-356 SPLADAPAALTD
+356 ALLANAPAALTD
-368 GDTCVSASSRP
+368 GDTCVSASSKA
-379 YAWQGTQADFVWAS
+379 YAWQGVQADFSW
-393 PAEAEL
+393 PAPVTAEL

-407 LGKGTLLVNGCYEA
+407 TGKGTLLVNGRYETE
-421 QLDFSAC
+421 LDFSVC
-428 RDVPGGSIILP
+428 QDVPGGAVILP
-439 LAQPMALSSLRISL
+439 LAQPMPLSSLRISL
-453 AEEGTL
+453 AEEGAL
-459 GEVVVLSTQS
+459 GEVVVLS
-469 GAKENKSR
+469 AKIVNEGE

>member
-1 MVKLFALAA
+1 MLKVFALAA
-10 VLLTALLLPAA
+10 LLLTTLLLPAA
-21 HAEEEKQPLALRE
+21 HAEEEKTPLALRD
-34 FSEVESLFYRNPH
+34 FSQVESLFYQNPQ
-47 LSGVADPFVF
+47 LTGVADPFIF

-62 YYMVATTGGANF
+62 YYMVATTGGTNF
-74 VGYQTD
+74 VGYRTD
-80 SLAHWPPSARFTA
+80 TLAEWSPSARFTA
-93 MRPAPWAGSDHWA
+93 MRPAPWAGADHWA
-106 PEVYEYNGRL
+106 PEVYEYNGRY
-116 CMFFSA
+116 CMLFSA

-132 LGVAF
+132 LGIAF

-174 FYSANLNMGDHYESI
+174 FYSANLNRGDHYESI

-194 MQRDLSGMAGE
+194 MQRDLSGMVGE

-213 EPWETRTGQR
+213 EPWETRTGRR

-265 YEKYAGNPILTYQ
+265 YEKYAGNPLLTYQ
-278 QAGDGS
+278 QAQDGS

-298 GEETFSA
+298 GGETFTA

-310 KPNALPSTRQLCYDR
+310 KPNNLPSTRQLCYDR

-341 GWQLLPLADLGRQNL
+341 GWQLLPLADIGRQNL
-356 SPLADAPAALTD
+356 ALLANAPAALTD
-368 GDTCVSASSRP
+368 GDTCVSASSKA
-379 YAWQGTQADFVWAS
+379 YAWQGVQADFSW
-393 PAEAEL
+393 PAPVTAEL

-407 LGKGTLLVNGCYEA
+407 TGKGTLLVNGRYETE
-421 QLDFSAC
+421 LDFSVC
-428 RDVPGGSIILP
+428 QDVPGGAVILP
-439 LAQPMALSSLRISL
+439 LAQPMPLSSLRISL
-453 AEEGTL
+453 AEEGAL
-459 GEVVVLSTQS
+459 GEVVVLS
-469 GAKENKSR
+469 AKIVNEGE

>member
-1 MVKLFALAA
+1 MLKVFALAA
-10 VLLTALLLPAA
+10 LLLTTLLLPAA
-21 HAEEEKQPLALRE
+21 HAEEEKTPLALRD
-34 FSEVESLFYRNPH
+34 FSEVESLFYQNPQ
-47 LSGVADPFVF
+47 LTGVADPFIF

-62 YYMVATTGGANF
+62 YYMVATTGGTNF
-74 VGYQTD
+74 VGYRTD
-80 SLAHWPPSARFTA
+80 TLAEWSPSARFTA
-93 MRPAPWAGSDHWA
+93 MRPAPWAGADHWA
-106 PEVYEYNGRL
+106 PEVYEYNGRY
-116 CMFFSA
+116 CMLFSA

-132 LGVAF
+132 LGIAF

-174 FYSANLNMGDHYESI
+174 FYSANLNRGDHYESI

-194 MQRDLSGMAGE
+194 MQRDLSGMVGE

-213 EPWETRTGQR
+213 EPWETRTGRR

-265 YEKYAGNPILTYQ
+265 YEKYAGNPLLTYQ
-278 QAGDGS
+278 QAQDGS

-298 GEETFSA
+298 GGETFTA

-310 KPNALPSTRQLCYDR
+310 KPNNLPSTRQLCYDR

-341 GWQLLPLADLGRQNL
+341 GWQLLPLADIGRQNL
-356 SPLADAPAALTD
+356 ALLANAPASLTD
-368 GDTCVSASSRP
+368 GDTCVSASSKA
-379 YAWQGTQADFVWAS
+379 YAWQGVQADFSW
-393 PAEAEL
+393 PAPVTAEL

-407 LGKGTLLVNGCYEA
+407 TGKGTLLVNGRYETE
-421 QLDFSAC
+421 LDFSVC
-428 RDVPGGSIILP
+428 QDVPGGAVILP
-439 LAQPMALSSLRISL
+439 LAQPMPLSSLRISL
-453 AEEGTL
+453 AEEGAL
-459 GEVVVLSTQS
+459 GEVVVLS
-469 GAKENKSR
+469 AKIVNEGE

>member
-1 MVKLFALAA
+1 MFR
-10 VLLTALLLPAA
+10 VLLLALLTMALLLPASCVR
-21 HAEEEKQPLALRE
+21 AEKEPLALRD
-34 FSEVESLFYRNPH
+34 FSEVENLFYKNPH
-47 LSGVADPFVF
+47 LSGVADPFIF

-62 YYMVATTGGANF
+62 YYMVATTGGENF
-74 VGYQTD
+74 VGYKTD
-80 SLAHWPPSARFTA
+80 TLAKWAPSARFTA
-93 MRPAPWAGSDHWA
+93 MRPAQWAGSDHWA
-106 PEVYEYNGRL
+106 PEVYEYDGRY

-132 LGVAF
+132 LGIAF
-137 AEKAGDRF
+137 AEKAGERF
-145 ICQETPLLDLG
+145 VCQETPLLDLG
-156 YTIIDASLLV
+156 YTIIDASLFV

-174 FYSANLNMGDHYESI
+174 FYSANLQMDDHYESI

-194 MQRDLSGMAGE
+194 MKRDLSGMAGE

-213 EPWETRTGQR
+213 EPWETRTGRR

-253 VGVATAKSPLGP
+253 VGVATSKSPLGP
-265 YEKYAGNPILTYQ
+265 YEKYAGNPILSYQ
-278 QAGDGS
+278 QAQDGT

-298 GEETFSA
+298 GDETFSA

-310 KPNALPSTRQLCYDR
+310 KPNNLPSTRQLCYDR

-335 ICGPSL
+335 ISGPSL
-341 GWQLLPLADLGRQNL
+341 GWQLLPLADIGRQNL
-356 SPLADAPAALTD
+356 ALLANAPAALTD
-368 GDTCVSASSRP
+368 GDTCVSASSKA
-379 YAWQGTQADFVWAS
+379 YAWQGVQADFSW
-393 PAEAEL
+393 PAPVTAEL

-407 LGKGTLLVNGCYEA
+407 TGKGTLLVNGRYETE
-421 QLDFSAC
+421 LDFSVC
-428 RDVPGGSIILP
+428 QDVPGGAVILP
-439 LAQPMALSSLRISL
+439 LAQPMPLSSLCISL
-453 AEEGTL
+453 AEEGAL
-459 GEVVVLSTQS
+459 GEVVVLSAEIVNE
-469 GAKENKSR
+469 GE

>member
-1 MVKLFALAA
+1 MLKVFALAA
-10 VLLTALLLPAA
+10 LLLTTLLLPAA
-21 HAEEEKQPLALRE
+21 HAEEEKTPLALRD
-34 FSEVESLFYRNPH
+34 FSQVESLFYQNPQ
-47 LSGVADPFVF
+47 LTGVADPFIF

-62 YYMVATTGGANF
+62 YYMVATTGGTNF
-74 VGYQTD
+74 VGYRTD
-80 SLAHWPPSARFTA
+80 TLAEWSPSARFTA
-93 MRPAPWAGSDHWA
+93 MRPAPWAGADHWA
-106 PEVYEYNGRL
+106 PEVYEYNGRY
-116 CMFFSA
+116 CMLFSA

-132 LGVAF
+132 LGIAF

-145 ICQETPLLDLG
+145 ICRETPLLDLG

-174 FYSANLNMGDHYESI
+174 FYSANLNRGDHYESI

-194 MQRDLSGMAGE
+194 MQRDLSGMVGE

-213 EPWETRTGQR
+213 EPWETRTGRR

-265 YEKYAGNPILTYQ
+265 YEKYAGNPLLTYQ
-278 QAGDGS
+278 QAQDGS

-298 GEETFSA
+298 GGETFTA

-310 KPNALPSTRQLCYDR
+310 KPNNLPSTRQLCYDR

-341 GWQLLPLADLGRQNL
+341 GWQLLPLADIGRQNL
-356 SPLADAPAALTD
+356 ALLANAPAALTD
-368 GDTCVSASSRP
+368 GDTCVSASSKA
-379 YAWQGTQADFVWAS
+379 YAWQGVQADFSW
-393 PAEAEL
+393 PAPVTAEL

-407 LGKGTLLVNGCYEA
+407 TGKGTLLVNGRYETE
-421 QLDFSAC
+421 LDFSVC
-428 RDVPGGSIILP
+428 QDVPGGAVILP
-439 LAQPMALSSLRISL
+439 LAQPMPLSSLRISL
-453 AEEGTL
+453 AEEGAL
-459 GEVVVLSTQS
+459 GEVVVLS
-469 GAKENKSR
+469 AKIVNEGE

>member
-1 MVKLFALAA
+1 MLKVFALAA
-10 VLLTALLLPAA
+10 LLLTTLLLPAA
-21 HAEEEKQPLALRE
+21 HAEEEKTPLALRD
-34 FSEVESLFYRNPH
+34 FSEVESLFYQNPQ
-47 LSGVADPFVF
+47 LTGVADPFIF

-62 YYMVATTGGANF
+62 YYMVATTGGTNF
-74 VGYQTD
+74 VGYRTD
-80 SLAHWPPSARFTA
+80 TLAEWSPSARFTA
-93 MRPAPWAGSDHWA
+93 MRPAPWAGADHWA
-106 PEVYEYNGRL
+106 PEVYEYNGRY
-116 CMFFSA
+116 CMLFSA

-132 LGVAF
+132 LGIAF

-174 FYSANLNMGDHYESI
+174 FYSANLNRGDHYESI

-194 MQRDLSGMAGE
+194 MQRDLSGMVGE

-213 EPWETRTGQR
+213 EPWETRTGRR

-265 YEKYAGNPILTYQ
+265 YEKYAGNPLLTYQ
-278 QAGDGS
+278 QAQDGS

-298 GEETFSA
+298 GGETFTA

-310 KPNALPSTRQLCYDR
+310 KPNNLPSTRQLCYDR

-341 GWQLLPLADLGRQNL
+341 GWQLLPLADIGRQNL
-356 SPLADAPAALTD
+356 ALLANAPAALTD
-368 GDTCVSASSRP
+368 GDTCVSSSSKA
-379 YAWQGTQADFVWAS
+379 YAWQGVQADFSW
-393 PAEAEL
+393 PAPVTAEL

-407 LGKGTLLVNGCYEA
+407 TGKGTLLVNGRYETE
-421 QLDFSAC
+421 LDFSVC
-428 RDVPGGSIILP
+428 QDVPGGAVILP
-439 LAQPMALSSLRISL
+439 LAQPMPLSSLRISL
-453 AEEGTL
+453 AEEGAL
-459 GEVVVLSTQS
+459 GEVVVLS
-469 GAKENKSR
+469 AKIVNEGE